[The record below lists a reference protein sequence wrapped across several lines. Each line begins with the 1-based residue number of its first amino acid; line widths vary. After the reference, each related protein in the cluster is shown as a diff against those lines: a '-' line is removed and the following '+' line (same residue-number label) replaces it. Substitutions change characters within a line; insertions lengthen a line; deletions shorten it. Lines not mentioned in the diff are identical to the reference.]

1 MSKESSRF
9 SVSRREFLGGLAG
22 SAVASMA
29 LGCRGRK
36 PAPGEN
42 TVKEAFIVPNFH
54 PASCGW
60 LTTFS
65 KERVYCANTYLDHLD
80 RVRDDPTYKFA
91 LSEVNN
97 MIAIM
102 NFQPARIEEIKQR
115 AKEGRVE
122 LVNADFLEMTVNLA
136 GGEALLK
143 EGVEGLRWQEQVIG
157 IHPRLMWVIDTCGL
171 HDQMAQIS
179 SSLGLE
185 AMVYERMNKTGSTI
199 HWAESPDGSRI
210 LALCPDGYASFSSLF
225 STKDPLSVDQLQKL
239 EDELGEWAR
248 KTPEGA
254 PVLVLAGSGDYSRA
268 PLRKEY
274 PREFLAQWKQVFPQT
289 KIHIAIV
296 SEYLDAILPGIK
308 SGQIKIPTM
317 KGGTGY
323 TFDAF
328 WIECPR
334 VKTSYRSNEHGLQAA
349 ETISTVASLRSGFT
363 YPTQTLYE
371 SWILMLLNMD
381 RNTLW
386 GSAAGMVYESESS
399 WDVRD
404 RMEYVETSNKE
415 IQAAA
420 LSSISPE
427 EEGVTLFNPLNW
439 ERNDPVV
446 MELPEGK
453 SLEGAVC
460 ETTAEGKTLYSPRL
474 PSVGVAGVGLQ
485 AKSPET
491 PTKIELP
498 ETIETTHYTARLDW
512 KTGALV
518 SLKLKPS
525 GREVLGG
532 PANVIVAEKPKPQ
545 KEDYGDFMSWR
556 PQRTRLASS
565 SDFKP
570 TLGVSSGPLA
580 TTVEA
585 ASEFY
590 GGGPSRRVLRFY
602 KDFPR
607 IDFETEVQ
615 DIPNITVVLAEFP
628 LAQDIAE
635 VRRGIPCGFSHGAWA
650 KPNPNLVG
658 WTKGIVPAVRWSHYR
673 LAGGGGVAILD
684 RGLTGRE
691 LNERTPIIYLLNA
704 TDTYYAYPNLWLSG
718 KGKHHLEYALVV
730 HEGPWDQARIPQMAW
745 EYNCPPVILAGRRAL
760 AVKSF
765 LSTSNN
771 VIVEVVRR
779 EGKDIEVRL
788 TECLG
793 FPGPAVVTL
802 NLPHQGAALTDL
814 RGRNPKPLAGSGPT
828 YRFPVRPLQIVTIHF
843 QAATP
848 VEEIRPVTEWDKFV
862 PEEKR
867 AALHAYGKY
876 KGHPPRGDE
885 PQN

>member
-1 MSKESSRF
+1 MSKASSRI
-9 SVSRREFLGGLAG
+9 SLSRREFLEGVATGA
-22 SAVASMA
+22 AASMG

-36 PAPGEN
+36 PALGESKA
-42 TVKEAFIVPNFH
+42 KEAFIVPNFH

-80 RVRDDPTYKFA
+80 RVRDDPNYKFA

-122 LVNADFLEMTVNLA
+122 LVNANFLEMTVNLA
-136 GGEALLK
+136 GGEALVK
-143 EGVEGLRWQEQVIG
+143 EGVEGLRWQEQIMG
-157 IHPRLMWVIDTCGL
+157 IHPRFMWVIDTCGL
-171 HDQMAQIS
+171 HDQMGQIS
-179 SSLGLE
+179 SGLGLE
-185 AMVYERMNKTGSTI
+185 AMVYERMNKTNSTI

-225 STKDPLSVDQLQKL
+225 STKDPLSIDALQKL
-239 EDELGEWAR
+239 EDELEEWAK

-254 PVLVLAGSGDYSRA
+254 PVLVLAGSGDYSQA

-274 PREFLAQWKQVFPQT
+274 PREFLEQWKKAFPQT
-289 KIHIAIV
+289 KLHIAIV
-296 SEYLDAILPGIK
+296 SDYLDAVLPGIK
-308 SGQIKIPTM
+308 AGQIKIPTM
-317 KGGTGY
+317 RGGTGY

-328 WIECPR
+328 WIECPQA
-334 VKTSYRSNEHGLQAA
+334 KTSYRRNEHGLQTA
-349 ETISTVASLRSGFT
+349 ETISTIASLRSGFT

-386 GSAAGMVYESESS
+386 GSAAGMVYESSTS

-404 RMEYVETSNKE
+404 RMEYVETANKE
-415 IQAAA
+415 VQTAA
-420 LSSISPE
+420 LSSIIPE
-427 EEGVTLFNPLNW
+427 GEAVALFNPLNW

-446 MELPEGK
+446 MELPEAK
-453 SLEGAVC
+453 ALKGAVC
-460 ETTAEGKTLYSPRL
+460 ETTPDGKTLCSLRL
-474 PSVGVAGVGLQ
+474 PSVGVAGVKLE

-491 PTKIELP
+491 PVKIDP
-498 ETIETTHYTARLDW
+498 PGSIETRHYTARLDW

-532 PANVIVAEKPKPQ
+532 PANILVAEKPKPQ
-545 KEDYGDFMSWR
+545 KEDYGDFISWR
-556 PQRTRLASS
+556 PDRTRLASS
-565 SDFKP
+565 SDFTP
-570 TLGVSSGPLA
+570 TVTVSRGPLA
-580 TTVEA
+580 TTVEV

-590 GGGPSRRVLRFY
+590 GGGASRRVLRFY
-602 KDFPR
+602 HDFSR
-607 IDFETEVQ
+607 IDCETEVQ
-615 DIPNITVVLAEFP
+615 DIPNITVVVAEFP
-628 LAQDIAE
+628 LAEDIAE

-650 KPNPNLVG
+650 RPNPYLVG
-658 WTKGIVPAVRWSHYR
+658 WTKGIVPAVRWSDYR
-673 LAGGGGVAILD
+673 LMGGGGLAILD
-684 RGLTGRE
+684 RGLSGRE

-704 TDTYYAYPNLWLSG
+704 TDTYYAYPNTWLSG
-718 KGKHHLEYALVV
+718 KGKHLLEYALVA
-730 HEGPWDQARIPQMAW
+730 HEGAWDRAGIPQMAW
-745 EYNCPPVILAGRRAL
+745 EYNCPPVFTAGRRAL
-760 AVKSF
+760 AAKSF
-765 LSTSNN
+765 LSTSSNL
-771 VIVEVVRR
+771 IVEVVRR
-779 EGKDIEVRL
+779 EGGDIEMRA

-793 FPGPAVVTL
+793 LPGPAEVTL

-843 QAATP
+843 QAASF
-848 VEEIRPVTEWDKFV
+848 VEEIKPVTEWDKFV
-862 PEEKR
+862 PEAKR
-867 AALHAYGKY
+867 TALHAYGSY

-885 PQN
+885 PQ